1 VVLSSITFYMFAVIM
16 VIFSLMVIFSRNPVH
31 SVLFLIGAF
40 LNASGIFVL
49 LGAEFLAMILIIVY
63 VGAVAVLFM
72 FVVMMLN
79 VNVSE
84 RKLGLLHYLPSAG
97 LLVAVLLGELI
108 FAIFASQDVTEALN
122 IRSSSELSLVT
133 NTEVLGSLLY
143 TRYFYLFQGAGVV
156 LLIAMIGAIV
166 LTLRQ
171 RDGVRR
177 QVIANQVQ
185 RRREESIE
193 IKSVKSKTGIKS

>member
-1 VVLSSITFYMFAVIM
+1 MA
-16 VIFSLMVIFSRNPVH
+16 
-31 SVLFLIGAF
+31 
-40 LNASGIFVL
+40 
-49 LGAEFLAMILIIVY
+49 
-63 VGAVAVLFM
+63 
-72 FVVMMLN
+72 
-79 VNVSE
+79 
-84 RKLGLLHYLPSAG
+84 
-97 LLVAVLLGELI
+97 
-108 FAIFASQDVTEALN
+108 
-122 IRSSSELSLVT
+122 SSSGSVIIGKHLKHLIEHLSDQFIFILACYPSLVT

>member
-1 VVLSSITFYMFAVIM
+1 M
-16 VIFSLMVIFSRNPVH
+16 
-31 SVLFLIGAF
+31 
-40 LNASGIFVL
+40 
-49 LGAEFLAMILIIVY
+49 EIL
-63 VGAVAVLFM
+63 
-72 FVVMMLN
+72 
-79 VNVSE
+79 
-84 RKLGLLHYLPSAG
+84 
-97 LLVAVLLGELI
+97 
-108 FAIFASQDVTEALN
+108 AIFTSQDVTEALN